1 MILKTLTV
9 GPFASNC
16 YIVASEQTKE
26 GVVIDPGADAGRIVK
41 IVDGLGLRVTL
52 IVATHGHS
60 DHVGA
65 AAKVKEHTGAPFAIH
80 SEDAGMLGHGGLVG
94 MLMGAGSKSPA
105 VPDRLLSEGDVIG
118 CGALSFRVLHT
129 PGHTQGGICLV
140 GEGLVFSGDTLFNY
154 GIGRTDFP
162 GGSYE
167 ELMEGIVNKLLSLPD
182 ETVVYP
188 GHGPDTTI
196 GAERRQN
203 PFILEYLRNGR

>member
-16 YIVASEQTKE
+16 YIIAAEQARE
-26 GVVIDPGADAGRIVK
+26 GIVIDPGADAGRIVK
-41 IVDGLGLRVTL
+41 TIDGLGLRVGL

-94 MLMGAGSKSPA
+94 MLTGAGSRSTA
-105 VPDRLLSEGDVIG
+105 VPDRLLSEGDVIS
-118 CGALSFRVLHT
+118 CGPLSFRVLYT

-196 GAERRQN
+196 GAERRHN
-203 PFILEYLRNGR
+203 PFILEHLRNGR